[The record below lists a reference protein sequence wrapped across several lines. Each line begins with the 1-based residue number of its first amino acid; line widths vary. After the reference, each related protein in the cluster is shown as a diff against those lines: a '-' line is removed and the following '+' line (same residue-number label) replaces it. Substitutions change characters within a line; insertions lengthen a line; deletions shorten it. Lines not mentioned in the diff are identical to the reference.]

1 MNKEKAIVDNLNDER
16 VATLDSKDT
25 REIKEKEFKLSEK
38 IWNWGDESI
47 RVKDIKEFIRLL
59 KESIKSNI
67 DFCDV
72 DGRKIMFNLTDGD
85 YKEILEDVDK
95 LVGDL
100 K

>member
-1 MNKEKAIVDNLNDER
+1 M
-16 VATLDSKDT
+16 T
-25 REIKEKEFKLSEK
+25 KEFKLSDKTERGK
-38 IWNWGDESI
+38 IQKFDNISSGCNWI
-47 RVKDIKEFIRLL
+47 RQEDVKEFIRLL

-72 DGRKIMFNLTDGD
+72 DGRKIMFNLTDVD

>member
-16 VATLDSKDT
+16 VVTFDSKDT

-72 DGRKIMFNLTDGD
+72 DGRKIMFNLTDVD